1 MVEVKNFLYCLN
13 INTADGRTDIVGI
26 LTAITP
32 EYMPGLFSFSINFTL
47 LNLTEGEHEV
57 TIKFK
62 NPENEIIT
70 SIDKVKLDYKKDENS
85 NLPEQYLGI
94 NVAAGLQ
101 NVDFKKSGVY
111 STQVIVDGIDM
122 GDFKIFAK
130 GKNEE

>member
-32 EYMPGLFSFSINFTL
+32 EYIPGLFSFSINFTL

-62 NPENEIIT
+62 NPEDEIIT
-70 SIDKVKLDYKKDENS
+70 NIWELMWRLVFRMLISKNPVYILHKL
-85 NLPEQYLGI
+85 L
-94 NVAAGLQ
+94 
-101 NVDFKKSGVY
+101 
-111 STQVIVDGIDM
+111 
-122 GDFKIFAK
+122 
-130 GKNEE
+130 